1 MSENNTAENAPSAKK
16 ARKRW
21 PIVTGVVV
29 AVLVVAGAGMWVWH
43 EQPSFCGAICH
54 YPMAAF
60 NTTYDQEPNTTGV
73 DKWGNEVS
81 NTSAMLCVTHKV
93 STEEGGADAT
103 CLSCHVPTLSEQI
116 SEGMTWVAGNYVY
129 PLYERSAS
137 ELTEARGVESDEFC
151 LNESCHNITRD
162 DLIEL
167 TSDKERNPHVAQHGE
182 VACTECH
189 KAHRASVMYCSECH
203 TDAEI
208 PDGWLTAA
216 ENEALPY
223 A

>member
-16 ARKRW
+16 SSKKW
-21 PIVTGVVV
+21 PIVTGVV
-29 AVLVVAGAGMWVWH
+29 AAILVVAGAGMWVWH

-54 YPMAAF
+54 YPMATF

-93 STEEGGADAT
+93 STEEGGAGAT

-116 SEGMTWVAGNYVY
+116 SEGMTWVAGNYFY
-129 PLYERSAS
+129 PLYERSGS
-137 ELTEARGVESDEFC
+137 ELTEARGAESDEFC

-162 DLIEL
+162 DLVEL
-167 TSDKERNPHVAQHGE
+167 TSDMEFNPHVSQHGE
-182 VACTECH
+182 TACTDCH
-189 KAHRASVMYCSECH
+189 KAHRASVMACSECH
-203 TDAEI
+203 TDAEV
-208 PDGWLTAA
+208 PDGWLTVD
-216 ENEALPY
+216 ESDALPY